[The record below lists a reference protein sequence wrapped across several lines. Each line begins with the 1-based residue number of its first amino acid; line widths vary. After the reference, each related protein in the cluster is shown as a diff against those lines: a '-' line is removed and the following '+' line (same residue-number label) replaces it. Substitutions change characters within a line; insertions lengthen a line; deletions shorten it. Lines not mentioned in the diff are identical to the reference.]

1 MSGDAL
7 LAIWDLNES
16 DWILIKSVREKISQK
31 RRPSLHAVSIV
42 NTALATAVIPSRG
55 YADPTYEQIRSRCP
69 TIKDDGTIKHAL
81 QVLTDAGI
89 WVTVKRS
96 SSGQKGLSG
105 RAPRRVFFRHDPFG
119 LILESKPIK
128 IDHHVLT
135 NLPNE
140 AENSIQPVICI
151 PEQVSYGEPYLH
163 ALHSGDIDVMKKDI
177 ERQSPHLKSGNSIE
191 RMRAQRQI
199 ANLKLAIEKISL
211 CADTVLENV

>member
-16 DWILIKSVREKISQK
+16 DWILIKSVREKITQK

-55 YADPTYEQIRSRCP
+55 YADPTYDQIKSRCP

-89 WVTVKRS
+89 WITVRRS
-96 SSGQKGLSG
+96 SSGQKGQPG

-119 LILESKPIK
+119 LILASKPIK
-128 IDHHVLT
+128 IDHHILT
-135 NLPNE
+135 DLPT
-140 AENSIQPVICI
+140 ATENSIQPVICI
-151 PEQVSYGEPYLH
+151 PEKVLTGEPYMD
-163 ALHSGDIDVMKKDI
+163 ALHSGDTIVMEKDI
-177 ERQSPHLKSGNSIE
+177 ERQLPHLTSGNSIV
-191 RMRAQRQI
+191 RSRAQRQI
-199 ANLKLAIEKISL
+199 SNLKLAIEKISL

>member
-16 DWILIKSVREKISQK
+16 DWILIKSVRVKIPQK

-42 NTALATAVIPSRG
+42 NTALATAVIQSRG
-55 YADPTYEQIRSRCP
+55 YADPTYDQIKSRCP

-89 WVTVKRS
+89 WITVRRS
-96 SSGQKGLSG
+96 SSGQKGQPG

-119 LILESKPIK
+119 LILASKPIK

-135 NLPNE
+135 DLPTE
-140 AENSIQPVICI
+140 TENSIQPVICI
-151 PEQVSYGEPYLH
+151 PEKVFYGEPYMD
-163 ALHSGDIDVMKKDI
+163 ALHSGDITVMKKDI
-177 ERQSPHLKSGNSIE
+177 ERQSSHLINGNSIQKKI
-191 RMRAQRQI
+191 AQRQI
-199 ANLKLAIEKISL
+199 ANLKSAIEKISS

>member
-16 DWILIKSVREKISQK
+16 DWDRIKSVREKIPQK

-55 YADPTYEQIRSRCP
+55 YADPTYDQIKSRCP

-119 LILESKPIK
+119 LILASKTIK
-128 IDHHVLT
+128 VDHQVMT
-135 NLPNE
+135 DLPTE
-140 AENSIQPVICI
+140 TENSIQPVICI
-151 PEQVSYGEPYLH
+151 PEKVTYGEPYMN
-163 ALHSGDIDVMKKDI
+163 ALHSGDIDVITKDI
-177 ERQSPHLKSGNSIE
+177 ERQSPHLKSSNSIE
-191 RMRAQRQI
+191 RMRAERQI
-199 ANLKLAIEKISL
+199 ANLKVAMKKISM

>member
-16 DWILIKSVREKISQK
+16 DWILIKSVREKIPQK

-42 NTALATAVIPSRG
+42 NTALALAVIPSRG

-69 TIKDDGTIKHAL
+69 TIKDEGTIKHAL

-89 WVTVKRS
+89 WITVRRS
-96 SSGQKGLSG
+96 SSGQKGQPG

-119 LILESKPIK
+119 LILAPKPIK

-135 NLPNE
+135 DLPTGM
-140 AENSIQPVICI
+140 ENSMQPIICI
-151 PEQVSYGEPYLH
+151 PEKVSYGEPYLF
-163 ALHSGDIDVMKKDI
+163 ALHSGDINVMKKDV
-177 ERQSPHLKSGNSIE
+177 ERQLPHLKSENSIE

-211 CADTVLENV
+211 CADTVLEIV

>member
-16 DWILIKSVREKISQK
+16 DWILIKSVREKIPQK

-55 YADPTYEQIRSRCP
+55 YADPTYEQIRARCP
-69 TIKDDGTIKHAL
+69 TIKDEGTIKHSI
-81 QVLTDAGI
+81 QVLTDACI
-89 WVTVKRS
+89 WITVRRS
-96 SSGQKGLSG
+96 SSGQKGQPG

-119 LILESKPIK
+119 LILASKPIK

-135 NLPNE
+135 DLPTE
-140 AENSIQPVICI
+140 TENSIQPVICI
-151 PEQVSYGEPYLH
+151 PEKVIYGEPYMN
-163 ALHSGDIDVMKKDI
+163 ALHSGDIDVITKDI
-177 ERQSPHLKSGNSIE
+177 ERQSPHLKSRNSIE
-191 RMRAQRQI
+191 RMRAERQI
-199 ANLKLAIEKISL
+199 ANLKLAIKKISL

>member
-1 MSGDAL
+1 VSGDAL

-16 DWILIKSVREKISQK
+16 DWILIKSVREKIPQK

-42 NTALATAVIPSRG
+42 NTALALAVIPSRG

-119 LILESKPIK
+119 LILASKPTK
-128 IDHHVLT
+128 IDPHVLT
-135 NLPNE
+135 DLSTEP
-140 AENSIQPVICI
+140 ENSIQPVICI
-151 PEQVSYGEPYLH
+151 AEKVSYGEPYMD
-163 ALHSGDIDVMKKDI
+163 ALHSGDITVMMKDI
-177 ERQSPHLKSGNSIE
+177 ERQSSHLINGNSIQKKI
-191 RMRAQRQI
+191 ATRQI
-199 ANLKLAIEKISL
+199 ANLKSAIEKISS